1 MACFRAFY
9 GGLRWFVTKSSQF
22 EGLRA
27 GRICGITII
36 VKQIIINQKNI
47 KMKKNLI
54 ILEDEVITSIPDMLD
69 FFDGPLTA

>member
-1 MACFRAFY
+1 M

-22 EGLRA
+22 EGLRK

-36 VKQIIINQKNI
+36 VRHIIINKKNN
-47 KMKKNLI
+47 MKKNYSI
-54 ILEDEVITSIPDMLD
+54 QEDEVITSIPDMLD

>member
-1 MACFRAFY
+1 M

-36 VKQIIINQKNI
+36 VKHIIIKKI
-47 KMKKNLI
+47 KKMKKKSI

-69 FFDGPLTA
+69 AFDGPLTA

>member
-22 EGLRA
+22 EGLCA

-36 VKQIIINQKNI
+36 VKHIIIK
-47 KMKKNLI
+47 KMKKKSI

>member
-1 MACFRAFY
+1 M
-9 GGLRWFVTKSSQF
+9 GQ
-22 EGLRA
+22 
-27 GRICGITII
+27 ICGITII

>member
-1 MACFRAFY
+1 MG

-22 EGLRA
+22 EGLCA

-36 VKQIIINQKNI
+36 VKHIIIKKI
-47 KMKKNLI
+47 KKMKKKSI

-69 FFDGPLTA
+69 AFDGPLTA